1 MNSNGKK
8 LSQSQ
13 NSRTQH
19 IVFAVLMLC
28 ALIFALWKCRYGFDG
43 GDEPFYFDVTQ
54 RIMQGDALLKHEWH
68 LSQLSSVLRIPILL
82 LYRLTHSSMEGFL
95 LCMRIWYHIC
105 HCAVCVFVYIRL
117 RKYGYASLVSSMLY
131 FLFGSYAL
139 FTFSYN
145 TIAMDSLVF
154 TGVLMAT
161 ADSKGTVPFILCGIS
176 FSAAV
181 LCSPYLAVIYVI
193 YALCT
198 LARLLLAKTKLRAVK
213 ETALFTD
220 LFSGRTFLL
229 FSAGIAAC
237 VIAFAIFV
245 FSRASLDDIM
255 KNLPEILFSDPEHI
269 QEPFLKKFIN
279 YFMSVLFCCGYI
291 YFCFFAYFLIA
302 AAMLFDKKRMAH
314 RSVYL
319 FLSSAVAIATMMLI
333 AKGIVDT
340 YYTAVMMP
348 VLFVGFTSYVLSEK
362 KPKKL
367 FCSMF
372 VLGILYSIAVH
383 IASNQTFLVI
393 FMAMGVS
400 NIAAIIFT
408 FVVIKEIISEKQQSE
423 SENKENKNILKRVCI
438 YSMLFAVS
446 LQGIF
451 ELVVKYEYCYYDG
464 CIQYVSSPLEKGPG
478 KGIITSARSKV
489 LYTSYYDE
497 IDYYKDKAPDSILLL
512 NYKAWGYLYL
522 DDFTCSSYSAWTS
535 GLGKPTAERLKKYY
549 ELNPEKLPKYV
560 YLPIGIAEAMGIN
573 DVEQLAKDNNY
584 IIADK
589 SSVSYK
595 LERAE

>member
-1 MNSNGKK
+1 MDSNKKK
-8 LSQSQ
+8 LSESQ

-19 IVFAVLMLC
+19 IVFAFLMLS
-28 ALIFALWKCRYGFDG
+28 ALIFAIWKCRYGFDG

-68 LSQLSSVLRIPILL
+68 LSQLSSVLRIPILF
-82 LYRLTHSSMEGFL
+82 LYRLTHNSMDGFL

-105 HCAVCVFVYIRL
+105 HCAVCVFMYIRL
-117 RKYGYASLVSSMLY
+117 RKYGYASLLSSMLY
-131 FLFGSYAL
+131 FLFGSYTL

-145 TIAMDSLVF
+145 AIAMDSLVF

-161 ADSKGTVPFILCGIS
+161 ADSKSIAPFILCGIS

-181 LCSPYLAVIYVI
+181 LCSPYLAVVYII
-193 YALCT
+193 YALCVLT
-198 LARLLLAKTKLRAVK
+198 RFLLTKTKLKAVK

-229 FSAGIAAC
+229 FSAGIAVC
-237 VIAFAIFV
+237 VISFTVFV
-245 FSRASLDDIM
+245 FSRANLDDIM
-255 KNLPEILFSDPEHI
+255 KNLPEILFSDPEHVQQPI
-269 QEPFLKKFIN
+269 LKKFID
-279 YFMSVLFCCGYI
+279 YFMSILFCCGYI
-291 YFCFFAYFLIA
+291 YFCFFAYFLITA
-302 AAMLFDKKRMAH
+302 VMLFDKKRKEH
-314 RSVYL
+314 RLVYL

-333 AKGIVDT
+333 AKGVVDT
-340 YYTAVMMP
+340 YHTAVMLPM
-348 VLFVGFTSYVLSEK
+348 LFVGFTSYVLSEK

-372 VLGILYSIAVH
+372 VLGILYSMAVH

-393 FMAMGVS
+393 FMAMGVA
-400 NIAAIIFT
+400 NIAGIIFT
-408 FVVIKEIISEKQQSE
+408 GVVLKEILEEKQSSE
-423 SENKENKNILKRVCI
+423 GKGILKRVCV
-438 YSMLFAVS
+438 YSLIFTMS

-451 ELVVKYEYCYYDG
+451 ELIVKYEYCYYDG
-464 CIQYVSSPLEKGPG
+464 CIQYVSAPIEEGPG
-478 KGIITSARSKV
+478 KGIITSVRSRA
-489 LYTSYYDE
+489 LYNNYYNE
-497 IDYYKDKAPDSILLL
+497 INYYKNKTPGSILLL

-560 YLPIGIAEAMGIN
+560 YLPVGIAESMGID
-573 DVEQLAKDNNY
+573 DVEKLAKDNNY